1 MKNLFKLSLVVA
13 GLFSMAACGSNQQDK
28 ANTTD
33 TATTMQQDTTAVP
46 VYTAAM
52 VDNKKDPTCGMP
64 VTAGISDTAHYENKV
79 LGFCSTE
86 CKNEFLK
93 DPKAN
98 LAAAELK

>member
-1 MKNLFKLSLVVA
+1 MKNLFKLSIAVA
-13 GLFSMAACGSNQQDK
+13 GLFSMTACASNQQEK
-28 ANTTD
+28 ATTTD
-33 TATTMQQDTTAVP
+33 TAMTMQQDTTAAP
-46 VYTAAM
+46 AFTAAM

-93 DPKAN
+93 NPKAN
-98 LAAAELK
+98 IAAAELK